1 VEYFL
6 KGVPSEITFYTRH
19 DFANGR
25 LVISVN
31 LRRRLIE
38 KGFNKARHET
48 VFHGIGHDSCVVAV
62 HFGRLVGGISAM
74 AVHQLRVLVEISGKC
89 H

>member
-1 VEYFL
+1 MEYFL
-6 KGVPSEITFYTRH
+6 KGVPTEVTFYARH
-19 DFANGR
+19 DFPNGR
-25 LVISVN
+25 FVISVN
-31 LRRRLIE
+31 LRRHFIE
-38 KGFNKARHET
+38 KGFNKVRHET

-62 HFGRLVGGISAM
+62 DFGRLVGGICAM